1 MKKKL
6 FETPELWALTVL
18 RVFLGTVVFAHG
30 AQKLFGLFGGFG
42 FTGTMQFFTETVGLP
57 WLIGLLVIILESV
70 GAIALIL
77 GITTRLI
84 AISYIFIGIGIVLT
98 THLPNGFFMNWFNNQ
113 PGEGWEYFILWV
125 GMAMALSI
133 AGGGKYSVDRIIAP
147 TV

>member
-1 MKKKL
+1 MKRIL
-6 FETPELWALTVL
+6 FETQESWSLAVL

-42 FTGTMQFFTETVGLP
+42 FDGTMQFFTETMGLL
-57 WLIGLLVIILESV
+57 WLIGFLVIILESF
-70 GAIALIL
+70 GAVALVM

-113 PGEGWEYFILWV
+113 DGEGWEYFILWV

-133 AGGGKYSVDRIIAP
+133 SGGGKYSLDRAIASQF
-147 TV
+147 